1 MKTKQLESK
10 HFFPLSSRLISFSFL
25 AAVVHLIPVDAAEL
39 SVQLVALHS
48 DALHVSAAAAL
59 DKLEEIAF
67 VHIAR
72 QLLAVVYNMQAEAAS
87 ALVA

>member
-25 AAVVHLIPVDAAEL
+25 AAVVHLLPVDAVEL

-48 DALHVSAAAAL
+48 DALHVSAAAVAL

-72 QLLAVVYNMQAEAAS
+72 QLLAVVYNM
-87 ALVA
+87 